1 MFLRSQLSWNVVIPA
16 QNLDAEGLILQK
28 AILIGLLDEFAAKK
42 ASKDIGYFLAVTT
55 LDHIGKGIIR
65 QHSGDLL
72 FPVDFSCITFKMF
85 PGEILEGVVHKILK
99 HGVFVKCGPAEKV
112 YISISKWLITSM
124 CPVRT
129 LVSGTR
135 SPQKL
140 KRVRWYVFWC
150 LLRSTTK
157 LRKISG
163 LLSAWRVIFLDPSI
177 RTGLSTLFLDFTEYV
192 VFWFYSYK

>member
-112 YISISKWLITSM
+112 YISHLKMADYQYVPGENPCFRNEKSSKIEKGTV
-124 CPVRT
+124 VRF
-129 LVSGTR
+129 LVLAEKYDEAEKDFRAVVSLEGD
-135 SPQKL
+135 
-140 KRVRWYVFWC
+140 
-150 LLRSTTK
+150 
-157 LRKISG
+157 
-163 LLSAWRVIFLDPSI
+163 FLGPI
-177 RTGLSTLFLDFTEYV
+177 N
-192 VFWFYSYK
+192 